1 MQLEEKG
8 KEMTDKLKGAIDEL
22 NQEASALEVEKEKK
36 EVSACHGVSTFMW
49 QVALQAGHSQPFN
62 VAHCT
67 RFLATLRLVCLSI
80 QQFAGC
86 TSV

>member
-36 EVSACHGVSTFMW
+36 EVYKCWF
-49 QVALQAGHSQPFN
+49 F
-62 VAHCT
+62 
-67 RFLATLRLVCLSI
+67 F
-80 QQFAGC
+80 F
-86 TSV
+86 

>member
-36 EVSACHGVSTFMW
+36 EVNAGFFFFRASHLCGRWLCMLVIPSLSVLST
-49 QVALQAGHSQPFN
+49 AL
-62 VAHCT
+62 
-67 RFLATLRLVCLSI
+67 
-80 QQFAGC
+80 
-86 TSV
+86 